1 MSRFKSLSFLLAY
14 LVPALMPIAAW
25 LGHSSGHID
34 AASWF
39 PLFFL
44 FVLLQQ
50 VRAFRGQDILSLLER
65 LVLVLKLIANMDQR
79 VDALLEAFQLVLK
92 KAVYVLRHA
101 ANIVTPSAIINRQR
115 AGGVG

>member
-1 MSRFKSLSFLLAY
+1 
-14 LVPALMPIAAW
+14 
-25 LGHSSGHID
+25 
-34 AASWF
+34 
-39 PLFFL
+39 
-44 FVLLQQ
+44 
-50 VRAFRGQDILSLLER
+50 
-65 LVLVLKLIANMDQR
+65 MDER